1 MSVEAWVSLIVMALF
16 NVLSTAFYIGVN
28 KQMLNEVMRRV
39 SAMETEKVEKEVL
52 SMHVRRFEEE
62 QQRTDR
68 ELQGVRMLLERRM
81 RDQP

>member
-1 MSVEAWVSLIVMALF
+1 VSVEAWVSLIVMALF

-39 SAMETEKVEKEVL
+39 SAMEVEKVEKEVL

>member
-1 MSVEAWVSLIVMALF
+1 MALF

-39 SAMETEKVEKEVL
+39 SAMEVEKVEKEVL
-52 SMHVRRFEEE
+52 AMHVRRFEEE

-68 ELQGVRMLLERRM
+68 ELAGVRAMLERRM
-81 RDQP
+81 RDLT

>member
-1 MSVEAWVSLIVMALF
+1 VSVEAWVSLIVMALF

>member
-39 SAMETEKVEKEVL
+39 SAMEIDKVEKEVL
-52 SMHVRRFEEE
+52 AMHVRRFEEE

-68 ELQGVRMLLERRM
+68 EIQGVRMLLERRM